1 MFWYAKSV
9 LATVLLA
16 PAHDLIVAISEAK
29 FKVDSNSAKVSL
41 WSAQDSDWAMIWS
54 NSETSSSSCLISM
67 SNWTPGVNMVSSS
80 STVVVADEFFV
91 ISELFVVVVELGLVR
106 ITGGVRL
113 CWPGRIYHRKKI
125 NTF

>member
-9 LATVLLA
+9 ATVLLA

-80 STVVVADEFFV
+80 STVADEFFV

-113 CWPGRIYHRKKI
+113 CWPGRIYYRKK
-125 NTF
+125 N

>member
-1 MFWYAKSV
+1 MFWYANSV
-9 LATVLLA
+9 ATVLLA

-80 STVVVADEFFV
+80 STLVVADEFFV

-113 CWPGRIYHRKKI
+113 CWPGRIYYRKKI
-125 NTF
+125 

>member
-125 NTF
+125 

>member
-1 MFWYAKSV
+1 MFWYANSV
-9 LATVLLA
+9 ATVLLA

-80 STVVVADEFFV
+80 STLVVADEFFV
-91 ISELFVVVVELGLVR
+91 ISELFVVVELGLVR

-113 CWPGRIYHRKKI
+113 CWPGRIYYRKKI
-125 NTF
+125 

>member
-80 STVVVADEFFV
+80 STLVVADEFFV
-91 ISELFVVVVELGLVR
+91 ISELFVVVELGLVR

-113 CWPGRIYHRKKI
+113 CWPGRIYYRKKI
-125 NTF
+125 

>member
-113 CWPGRIYHRKKI
+113 CWPGRIYYRKKI
-125 NTF
+125 